1 MEKKSDIDY
10 YVKNAYRA
18 LAEFLAHVQPKSA
31 LASKIAIYDYL
42 HDRYCYVWIGEND
55 NAFALRIYLEA
66 EDFVNYLETACET
79 DDFYSES
86 ALIGQNYTAV
96 YLMCEEALSEKAL
109 EIYRHYAFK
118 WQERWPIICQRKA
131 GEAEKI
137 LWDKDI
143 LRTVCAVLERL
154 SALFREK
161 SWASNYLA
169 QDKTA
174 HGDEILLID
183 YQNGVWQ
190 KKTMSIKKLYAEL
203 APKEFPNPFL
213 LNRLAQKKSD
223 GEMYEMS
230 WFYIPVEQQT
240 ADSRYYPLYANLV
253 NLADGRVVFSAL
265 SQPPESREQLIE
277 QLAKK
282 LAQMEKRPEVIV
294 TADYILWRYLDDFC
308 QKSGIILR
316 YIEEGIVKARIT
328 EGFRIMLEEAGKA
341 ARPRHNTDKI
351 ITLQAYREKNQKE

>member
-1 MEKKSDIDY
+1 M
-10 YVKNAYRA
+10 
-18 LAEFLAHVQPKSA
+18 
-31 LASKIAIYDYL
+31 
-42 HDRYCYVWIGEND
+42 
-55 NAFALRIYLEA
+55 
-66 EDFVNYLETACET
+66 
-79 DDFYSES
+79 
-86 ALIGQNYTAV
+86 
-96 YLMCEEALSEKAL
+96 
-109 EIYRHYAFK
+109 
-118 WQERWPIICQRKA
+118 
-131 GEAEKI
+131 
-137 LWDKDI
+137 
-143 LRTVCAVLERL
+143 RTVCAVLERL

-169 QDKTA
+169 QDKAA

-282 LAQMEKRPEVIV
+282 LAQMEKKPEVIV